1 MRRVDRHAVGE
12 HTPDPL
18 VARIAATAARH
29 GAPAPGER
37 VLALVS
43 GGPDSTLLMHALA
56 RTHDGPVIVL
66 TIDHGLR
73 PGAAGECDR
82 VRVAAT
88 ALGLR
93 VLVER
98 LALEP
103 GPGVQE
109 RARDAR
115 YARARMIAARE
126 GCTAIAVGHT
136 RTDQAETVL
145 MRLARGTG
153 RTGALGMAPR
163 SGDLVRPLLE
173 VSGEEARAWC
183 AGLGL
188 ATAADPSNADPAYTR
203 VRARALLAGLEG
215 LHPGSAG
222 HLAAFA
228 DGLRD
233 EQELL
238 LELADGAWDRCAR
251 EGGLDGHAVV
261 AEPPAMRRL
270 LARRLLAAAGLAGD
284 ALGAAPVARVLDLL
298 DGPARTEVPG
308 AAVVREGG
316 VIRVAPFATAD
327 APDPAELASPGEVL
341 FGELRLRAR
350 PGTAGHPEP
359 DRVAIPAGGVLR
371 VRSPQPGDRI
381 ALPDG
386 GRARVGRMLA
396 DRGVPARL
404 RPFVPV
410 VERDGRPVWVAGHR
424 ADAAE
429 LAAPGEPA
437 TVLEVVR

>member
-284 ALGAAPVARVLDLL
+284 ALGAAPSW
-298 DGPARTEVPG
+298 T
-308 AAVVREGG
+308 
-316 VIRVAPFATAD
+316 
-327 APDPAELASPGEVL
+327 
-341 FGELRLRAR
+341 AR
-350 PGTAGHPEP
+350 PAP
-359 DRVAIPAGGVLR
+359 
-371 VRSPQPGDRI
+371 RSPAPRWC
-381 ALPDG
+381 A
-386 GRARVGRMLA
+386 RAA
-396 DRGVPARL
+396 
-404 RPFVPV
+404 
-410 VERDGRPVWVAGHR
+410 
-424 ADAAE
+424 
-429 LAAPGEPA
+429 
-437 TVLEVVR
+437 